1 LIENIFKNLLGKK
14 SQRLCKSKLFSKKKG
29 GMNFLIERFG
39 LEGRILLNKV
49 IFTGE
54 FQGA

>member
-1 LIENIFKNLLGKK
+1 
-14 SQRLCKSKLFSKKKG
+14 
-29 GMNFLIERFG
+29 MNFLIERFG

-54 FQGA
+54 FQGAWRCRLTEKKVLLYQQKHLLK